1 MNAIQLIG
9 GRFLPFE
16 IGVKRLSGRNFS
28 LWPFSLREEKGT
40 RFRIY
45 RNDENVWIVWNG
57 KNWFLAHVRFEML
70 KAVRVDDIF
79 FFMNFMKNMVAKLK
93 YAWSTTAAAAA
104 ILYRNETNVRA
115 RRTKR
120 REETGQRMQAV
131 SEWAHRVT
139 DYVSRLCFSKNV
151 H

>member
-1 MNAIQLIG
+1 MERKKLIFG
-9 GRFLPFE
+9 SCSIRNVESGAGR
-16 IGVKRLSGRNFS
+16 R
-28 LWPFSLREEKGT
+28 
-40 RFRIY
+40 Y
-45 RNDENVWIVWNG
+45 
-57 KNWFLAHVRFEML
+57 
-70 KAVRVDDIF
+70 F

-93 YAWSTTAAAAA
+93 YAWSTTAAAAAAAA